1 VFKVHIN
8 DGSALPD
15 DDIYYIVAKEGV
27 FLKKKLGVMESIAPV
42 KNISILNTVQTMAK
56 MHIAQIPAKAFA
68 SVMSF
73 FKEVYSLH
81 HSEAVVLL
89 FYKQSSKKYKIIA
102 PQQKVSGAG
111 ADYARGMTM
120 EGMHMIGTI
129 HSHSDFSAFH
139 SGTDSDD
146 EKAFDGLHITI
157 GHNGSPTQSITASIV
172 SNGHRFIVDPL
183 EYVEGL
189 KLVSD
194 INESKTEYHT
204 KIYKYIAG
212 KLELDEEA
220 SKKHAV
226 TFNRM
231 DKRYIIDLPPEQ
243 IKHNPNWIK
252 MVEKN
257 TYQWQGGKHWK
268 NGRGANNW
276 GPNYSAG
283 WWDDYYGAT
292 YGYTPGGAPASPGVS
307 RSIIVRGDH
316 TPSGPSGVP
325 GLSQPLFDSEAPCF
339 TCKHRDIKILIEEE
353 DMAPDF
359 FECFK
364 CRTIVQESIT
374 VGVDTVCPVCKTDE
388 YLFEVDENSLKDK
401 YVKSD
406 TPTTITPTE
415 AEGEFHKCA
424 SCGNTF
430 NKVKKDVSCPFCY
443 ESIYNQEDLFQ
454 AQLETDAGAQ
464 LNLLNG
470 DDVVIVD
477 DIELKGHTSEKIP
490 DPDLDSMPLSSRIQ
504 ATSRMSIKEMMRK
517 VFAKKGP

>member
-15 DDIYYIVAKEGV
+15 DDVYYIVAKEGI

-42 KNISILNTVQTMAK
+42 KNISILNTVQTMAR
-56 MHIAQIPAKAFA
+56 MHIAKIPARDFA

-73 FKEVYSLH
+73 FREVYGIH

-89 FYKQSSKKYKIIA
+89 FYKQERKKHKVIA

-129 HSHSDFSAFH
+129 HSHADFSAFH

-183 EYVEGL
+183 DYVEGL

-204 KIYKYIAG
+204 KIYKYVAG

-268 NGRGANNW
+268 NGRTTQGW
-276 GPNYSAG
+276 GPNYAAG

-292 YGYTPGGAPASPGVS
+292 YGYTPGGAPSPPGVS
-307 RSIIVRGDH
+307 RSIIVRGGEPG
-316 TPSGPSGVP
+316 TNGTSGVT
-325 GLSQPLFDSEAPCF
+325 GLPQPLFDSEAPCF
-339 TCKHRDIKILIEEE
+339 TCKHRDMKILIEEE

-364 CRTIVQESIT
+364 CRTIVRESIE
-374 VGVDTVCPVCKTDE
+374 VGVDTICPVCKTDE
-388 YLFEVDENSLKDK
+388 FLFEVDADSLKDR

-406 TPTTITPTE
+406 TPTIITPIE
-415 AEGEFHKCA
+415 AEGEFHKCSA
-424 SCGNTF
+424 CRNTF

-443 ESIYNQEDLFQ
+443 EAIYSQEELFQ

-464 LNLLNG
+464 LSLLNEK
-470 DDVVIVD
+470 DVEIV
-477 DIELKGHTSEKIP
+477 ESHAVEKIP
-490 DPDLDSMPLSSRIQ
+490 DPDLDSMPLSTRVQ